1 MNKILDLTHYWLSSI
16 VVDLDL
22 CPFARRPFE
31 NDAIKL
37 IECSESDP
45 EEMSSFFFDE
55 LDNLN
60 ETDHNV
66 LATTLIIY
74 SSGPEDFREFND
86 FIGDMEA
93 SLEQFGLDEHFQLV
107 MFHPK
112 FLFDGLDPLSTDH
125 LINRSPYPT
134 LQIIRSE
141 DIANANFS
149 PEKAE
154 ELSRANGI
162 KLQNIGTEKLKKLF
176 YYLYESGK

>member
-16 VVDLDL
+16 VVDLEL

-31 NDAIKL
+31 NEAIKL
-37 IECSESDP
+37 VECSETDF
-45 EEMSSFFFDE
+45 ELMSAFFFDQ

-60 ETDHNV
+60 ETDPNV
-66 LATTLIIY
+66 LSTTLIVY
-74 SSGPEDFREFND
+74 SKGPEDFMDFND
-86 FIGDMEA
+86 FVGDMEA
-93 SLEQFGLDEHFQLV
+93 ALEEFGLDEHFQLV

-112 FLFDGLDPLSTDH
+112 FQFEGLDLASTDH

-134 LQIIRSE
+134 LQIIRAE

-154 ELSRANGI
+154 ALSRANGD
-162 KLQNIGTEKLKKLF
+162 KLKNLGAEKLKKLF